1 MNMCKK
7 EGTSKLLCCA
17 TWCGRFAIYG
27 KETRRVMLYL
37 ANVKTSDEMLLP
49 TLLQVSAALLCILC
63 YTMPCCTILYYAV
76 YAI

>member
-1 MNMCKK
+1 MCIK
-7 EGTSKLLCCA
+7 EATSKILCCA

-49 TLLQVSAALLCILC
+49 TLLQVSAALLGILC
-63 YTMPCCTILYYAV
+63 YTILCHTMLYRV
-76 YAI
+76 VWSGEL